1 MQYYRYCIHP
11 SLFRNAKGISSATSR
26 NITCTYSQVRSF
38 SAISLPFGRLSLAKT
53 NSTTFQSPST
63 VARRFLSTS
72 RRLLPQLSHRN
83 LTKSSVFSRTMTS
96 MHLTDEMYKP
106 QLDDR
111 SYRVIELPNKLQAL
125 LIHDP
130 ETDKASAALDVAA
143 GSASDPKDMYGLA
156 HAVEHLLFMGTE
168 KVCDS
173 NKNNVIIF

>member
-1 MQYYRYCIHP
+1 
-11 SLFRNAKGISSATSR
+11 
-26 NITCTYSQVRSF
+26 
-38 SAISLPFGRLSLAKT
+38 
-53 NSTTFQSPST
+53 
-63 VARRFLSTS
+63 
-72 RRLLPQLSHRN
+72 
-83 LTKSSVFSRTMTS
+83 MTS